1 MKRLLLLLALCLS
14 CKAWALGQESFV
26 SATPQPGAFPLA
38 GATVEVDSADWPG
51 VARAAGDLRSD
62 LEKVL
67 GKGKGGKILAGTLG
81 KSPAIDKL
89 AAEGKIDVSGV

>member
-14 CKAWALGQESFV
+14 GKAWALGQESFV
-26 SATPQPGAFPLA
+26 SAMPRPGAFPLA

-62 LEKVL
+62 R
-67 GKGKGGKILAGTLG
+67 
-81 KSPAIDKL
+81 KS
-89 AAEGKIDVSGV
+89 VV